1 MIRMILLSE
10 IAENIR
16 NEIHSWPSHQN
27 LKVEILVDPS
37 LGDAREG
44 EKNIFTELLMMPVGL
59 LPASVSRI
67 DIRIS
72 GNNEEIRVYF
82 NFNSASA
89 RSIPL
94 WKNLAEKAAAWNPQV
109 HMREHGVDI
118 TLDLPVSPAYPP
130 VDLRAMARE
139 TGINIEDARTILE
152 GFLINARTYISILKT
167 EIGKPEKTPGNASYF
182 RAAHSLKG
190 AGKTLRAPELA
201 AAAGALERKIKEK
214 GDTTEEQRR
223 LEAIWDRIEFWF
235 EGNGYER

>member
-1 MIRMILLSE
+1 MILLSE

-16 NEIHSWPSHQN
+16 NEFHSWQSHQN

-37 LGDAREG
+37 LSRPREG
-44 EKNIFTELLMMPVGL
+44 EKDIFTELLMMPVGL

-72 GNNEEIRVYF
+72 GNDEEIRVYF
-82 NFNSASA
+82 NYNSTTA
-89 RSIPL
+89 RSISL
-94 WKNLAEKAAAWNPQV
+94 WKNLAKKAAAWNPQI
-109 HMREHGVDI
+109 HIGEQGVDL
-118 TLDLPVSPAYPP
+118 TLSLPVSPAYPP
-130 VDLRAMARE
+130 VDIGAMARE
-139 TGINIEDARTILE
+139 TGINIEDARAILE
-152 GFLINARTYISILKT
+152 EFLIKARTYISILKT
-167 EIGKPEKTPGNASYF
+167 KEKSETDSYF

-235 EGNGYER
+235 KGKGYER

>member
-1 MIRMILLSE
+1 MILLSE

-37 LGDAREG
+37 LSDAREG

-109 HMREHGVDI
+109 HM
-118 TLDLPVSPAYPP
+118 
-130 VDLRAMARE
+130 
-139 TGINIEDARTILE
+139 
-152 GFLINARTYISILKT
+152 
-167 EIGKPEKTPGNASYF
+167 
-182 RAAHSLKG
+182 
-190 AGKTLRAPELA
+190 
-201 AAAGALERKIKEK
+201 
-214 GDTTEEQRR
+214 
-223 LEAIWDRIEFWF
+223 
-235 EGNGYER
+235 

>member
-1 MIRMILLSE
+1 MILLSE

-16 NEIHSWPSHQN
+16 NEFHSWPSHQN

-37 LGDAREG
+37 LNNVREG
-44 EKNIFTELLMMPVGL
+44 EQDIFTELLMMPVGL
-59 LPASVSRI
+59 LPATVSRI

-72 GNNEEIRVYF
+72 GDDEEICVYF

-109 HMREHGVDI
+109 HIEEKGVEI
-118 TLDLPVSPAYPP
+118 TLSLPVSPAFPP
-130 VDLRAMARE
+130 VDIGAMARE
-139 TGINIEDARTILE
+139 SGIKIEDARTILE
-152 GFLINARTYISILKT
+152 EFLKNAKTYISILKT
-167 EIGKPEKTPGNASYF
+167 EEKSGKDSYF

-190 AGKTLRAPELA
+190 AGKTLRAPELT
-201 AAAGALERKIKEK
+201 AAAGALVQKIKEK

-223 LEAIWDRIEFWF
+223 LEVIWDRIEFWF
-235 EGNGYER
+235 KGNGYER